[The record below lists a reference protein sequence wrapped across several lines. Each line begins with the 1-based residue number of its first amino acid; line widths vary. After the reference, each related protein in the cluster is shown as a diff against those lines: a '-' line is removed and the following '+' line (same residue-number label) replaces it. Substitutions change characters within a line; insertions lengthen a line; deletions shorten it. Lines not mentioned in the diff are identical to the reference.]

1 VPRRVPT
8 FRPAWLAKPPQTRAT
23 AAQRGYGSK
32 AWQRVRKLVIS
43 RDGGMCRAC
52 GILIHRAGEAHVDHI
67 EEKPQSQAAEAT
79 PLEGLQLLCRQC
91 HAKKTTRFA
100 AGG

>member
-1 VPRRVPT
+1 
-8 FRPAWLAKPPQTRAT
+8 
-23 AAQRGYGSK
+23 
-32 AWQRVRKLVIS
+32 
-43 RDGGMCRAC
+43 MCREC

-91 HAKKTTRFA
+91 HSKKGTRFA